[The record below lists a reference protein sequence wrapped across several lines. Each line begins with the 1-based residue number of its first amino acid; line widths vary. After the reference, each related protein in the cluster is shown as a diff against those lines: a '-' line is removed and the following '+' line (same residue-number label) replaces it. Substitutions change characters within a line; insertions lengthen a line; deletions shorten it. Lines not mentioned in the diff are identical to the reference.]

1 MTSARPPARPWTS
14 GEENL
19 LRDMLEAGK
28 TAPEIAGKVD
38 RTRQAVYA
46 RVQRLYRQRP
56 LRYITRVE

>member
-1 MTSARPPARPWTS
+1 
-14 GEENL
+14 
-19 LRDMLEAGK
+19 MLEAGK